1 MSQATHRSSSAKR
14 TILIKTGGR
23 KRIVRVAIPLF
34 GTRVAPRWFYSDKTM
49 LAQITG
55 DHVVSK
61 KIVETIDMS
70 EEERLSQLVELGID
84 VFICGAIE
92 QEFIEMANS
101 YGIKIIQD
109 VAAEVDEILAALTG
123 GYLKA
128 GYGFAVKPDAEVSPS
143 RRIRLDT
150 GKKSNGRQS
159 DKGPT
164 IDCVECIDRI
174 CLKGGSCRSALEN
187 TYPMEEYEKH
197 HHSMEVTMD
206 IAAETE
212 RKLCRIAEFIYYCL
226 GMEYKHVGVA
236 FCVEMFQE
244 AEILTRLLKRF
255 FKVSPVCCKI
265 GGHTRFDFITSA
277 SGVLCNP
284 IGQAWVLNKAKT
296 DINVMAGLCVGCDIV
311 FTRHSEAPTSS
322 LFVKDKSLAN
332 NPVSALY
339 SKYYIDEILS
349 NA

>member
-1 MSQATHRSSSAKR
+1 
-14 TILIKTGGR
+14 
-23 KRIVRVAIPLF
+23 
-34 GTRVAPRWFYSDKTM
+34 M
-49 LAQITG
+49 LAQISG

-61 KIVETIDMS
+61 KIVETMDMS

-109 VAAEVDEILAALTG
+109 VAAEIEEILSALTG

-128 GYGFAVKPDAEVSPS
+128 GYGFAVKADSGVSPS

-150 GKKSNGRQS
+150 G
-159 DKGPT
+159 DKLTDKQNNKGLA
-164 IDCVECIDRI
+164 IDCVDCIDRI
-174 CLKGGSCRSALEN
+174 CLKGESCKNALE
-187 TYPMEEYEKH
+187 TSYPVKEYEEY

-226 GMEYKHVGVA
+226 GMEYKHVGIA

-244 AEILTRLLKRF
+244 AEILTRLLRRF
-255 FKVSPVCCKI
+255 FKVSPVCCKV

-284 IGQAWVLNKAKT
+284 IGQAWILNNAKT
-296 DINVMAGLCVGCDIV
+296 DINVMAGLCVGCDMV
-311 FTRHSEAPTSS
+311 FMRHSEAPTSP

-332 NPVSALY
+332 NPISALY